1 MHFSYNA
8 PILWFCYFSGEKITF
23 GTYREQS
30 RELKRKVGKHGY
42 WETSRQLSACWLLQ
56 TCVLFPIT
64 PSQLLTDRMYM
75 ERTSLVP
82 SP

>member
-1 MHFSYNA
+1 MHFSDNA

-23 GTYREQS
+23 GTYREPSQS
-30 RELKRKVGKHGY
+30 SGERWVSMD
-42 WETSRQLSACWLLQ
+42 TSRQLSASRLLQ
-56 TCVLFPIT
+56 TCVLLPIT
-64 PSQLLTDRMYM
+64 PSQLLTDHMYM